1 MLIMKKITS
10 LLLLVAILATTSAKA
25 HEGMWLP
32 LLLNRNYADM
42 KKAGLRLKPDQIY
55 NINKSSLK
63 DAIVSMGGCTAEI
76 ISAQGLMLTN
86 HHCGYDAIRSHSTVE
101 HDYLTDGFWAMD
113 KNQELPTSVT
123 ASILVR
129 MEDVTSKVYAELDGS
144 MSEAERSK
152 KAQEIGARLAK
163 EATEGTVYNAYVR
176 DFFHGNEFYLFV
188 YVTYKD
194 VRLVGAPPS
203 SIGKFGGDTDNW
215 MWPRHTG
222 DFTIFRI
229 YSGPDGNPAEYS
241 KDNIPLKPKHHLPIS
256 LDGVKDGDFS
266 MIMGF
271 PGSTDRYLTSHG
283 VKQAIDLYNPSIVEI
298 RDLKLKIMKKH
309 MNADPAV
316 RIMLA
321 SNYARTANY
330 WKYYIGQTEQLKRNR
345 VYETKLKTENEFTA
359 WVNES
364 PERQAKYGST
374 LKTLEEF
381 YQKTNATVKGNI
393 YSREAGLT
401 GPSISLYA
409 YRMNSLLE
417 AMWRAKDG
425 FEKQI
430 AAADGDDNKA
440 PIIAQRD
447 AEIQKIMDRIKGTT
461 RDHYSTYHKPTDVEL
476 VAALWKLYFD
486 NIPAAQHP
494 EFFAQVQSD
503 FGGDFTAYA
512 NQLFATSMYADSTK
526 FFAFLQNPTKE
537 ELYKDMGAIAGRDIA
552 KIYFGGQDPAM
563 AELKARGYREF
574 TAGLREMSPNK
585 LFYPDANSTPRLTYG
600 NVRSYSPQ
608 DGVKYKYYTTLDG
621 VMQKEDP
628 TNDEFIVPAKLKELY
643 EKKDYGRYA
652 DKNGDI
658 VVGFISGNDITGG
671 NSGSPV
677 INGKGQ
683 LIGCAFD
690 GNWEAMSGDINFE
703 DEVQRTIS
711 VDIRYVLFIVDKYA
725 GAGHLVDEMTIV
737 GGSKN

>member
-1 MLIMKKITS
+1 MKKITS
-10 LLLLVAILATTSAKA
+10 ILLLVAMLATTGAKA

-42 KKAGLRLKPDQIY
+42 KKAGLKLKPEQIY
-55 NINKSSLK
+55 SINKSSLK

-101 HDYLTDGFWAMD
+101 ADYLTNGFWAMD
-113 KNQELPTSVT
+113 KSQELPTSVT
-123 ASILVR
+123 AAILVR
-129 MEDVTSKVYAELDGS
+129 MEDVTARVFAELDGS
-144 MSEAERSK
+144 MSEAERAK
-152 KAQEIGARLAK
+152 KAQEIGARIAN
-163 EATEGTVYNAYVR
+163 EAIEGTVHNAYVR
-176 DFFHGNEFYLFV
+176 DFFHGNEYYLFV
-188 YVTYKD
+188 YITYKD

-222 DFTIFRI
+222 DFAIFRI
-229 YSGPDGNPAEYS
+229 YSGPDGNPAAYS

-256 LDGVKDGDFS
+256 LDGVKEGDFS

-283 VKQAIDLYNPSIVEI
+283 VQQAIDLYNPAIVEI
-298 RDLKLKIMKKH
+298 RDLKIKIMKKY

-345 VYETKLKTENEFTA
+345 VYDTKLKTENEFAA
-359 WVNES
+359 WINAD
-364 PERQAKYGST
+364 PARQTKYGNT
-374 LKTLEEF
+374 LKTLSD
-381 YQKTNATVKGNI
+381 YYIATNATVKGNI

-401 GPSISLYA
+401 GPAISLYA
-409 YRMNSLLE
+409 YRMNSIIE
-417 AMWRAKDG
+417 AMMKATDELDIK
-425 FEKQI
+425 I
-430 AAADGDDNKA
+430 AETTGDDLKVDL
-440 PIIAQRD
+440 IAQRD
-447 AEIQKIMDRIKGTT
+447 QIVTKTMARIKAMTS
-461 RDHYSTYHKPTDVEL
+461 DHYATYHAPTDKEL
-476 VAALWKLYFD
+476 VAALWKLYSE
-486 NIPAAQHP
+486 NIAADQQPA
-494 EFFAQVQSD
+494 FFATIKND
-503 FGGDFTAYA
+503 FGGDFNKYA
-512 NQLFATSMYADSTK
+512 QQLFASSMYTDSNKLYT
-526 FFAFLQNPTKE
+526 FLQNPNKGVFE
-537 ELYKDMGAIAGRDIA
+537 KDMGVIAGRDIA
-552 KIYFGGQDPAM
+552 KIYFSGQDP
-563 AELKARGYREF
+563 ELSAAKTRGYREF
-574 TAGLREMSPNK
+574 TAGLREMHPNK
-585 LFYPDANSTPRLTYG
+585 NYYPDANSTPRLTYG
-600 NVRSYSPQ
+600 NVRSYSPK
-608 DGVKYKYYTTLDG
+608 DGVKYKNTTTLAG

-628 TNDEFIVPAKLKELY
+628 NNDEFVVPAKLKELY
-643 EKKDYGRYA
+643 NNKDYGRYA

-690 GNWEAMSGDINFE
+690 GNWEAMSGDISFE
-703 DEVQRTIS
+703 DAFQRTIS
-711 VDIRYVLFIVDKYA
+711 VDIRYILFIVDKYA

-737 GGSKN
+737 GGKK